1 MVTIIIWVYLL
12 PRKAPC
18 MFSRG
23 LYEPKVGTISIHSC
37 SSTDSSMDRWIHV
50 TTTPQSLTLP
60 RRLFEWRQTLLF
72 TLEQVLPITMVT
84 SLALLMGIQPFLAGV
99 LTSTKRV
106 VNSSINEEKSHYLIA
121 FLLCYQIE
129 CQEKHQ
135 IFFNEVKLQE

>member
-1 MVTIIIWVYLL
+1 
-12 PRKAPC
+12 
-18 MFSRG
+18 
-23 LYEPKVGTISIHSC
+23 
-37 SSTDSSMDRWIHV
+37 MDRWIHV